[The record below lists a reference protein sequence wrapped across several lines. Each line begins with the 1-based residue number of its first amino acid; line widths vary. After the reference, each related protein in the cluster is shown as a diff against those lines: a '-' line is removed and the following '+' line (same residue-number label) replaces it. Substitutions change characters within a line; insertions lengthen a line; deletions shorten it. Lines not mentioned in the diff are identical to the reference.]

1 MLTNKRKAYIVEVMM
16 NVARHGALMQ
26 GLSLLIVSAFLA
38 SCTGKT
44 EENPLRPPPTPPL
57 TRSVI
62 GYGVVSASYTQVF
75 RDPAPGESLGYLR
88 RGSLVRVLERRRVTH
103 EGVRESW
110 VLVEG
115 NYRGWLKEEMIRIYD
130 NEARAR
136 TAAESIP
143 L

>member
-1 MLTNKRKAYIVEVMM
+1 MI
-16 NVARHGALMQ
+16 NVARHEALMR
-26 GLSLLIVSAFLA
+26 GLFLLIASACLA
-38 SCTGKT
+38 SCTGKD

-75 RDPAPGESLGYLR
+75 REPAPEESLGYLR

-110 VLVEG
+110 VLVVG

-143 L
+143 P